1 MDYSEISS
9 MWGYAK
15 KMMAPQAFQLLEAA
29 ILLGGEHAPKLLE
42 QAKELDQ
49 AERRNQEK
57 YAAEEDREQLQDPKL
72 MDEAV
77 SYAKQASAGDLIV
90 WQRLLKGLNP

>member
-15 KMMAPQAFQLLEAA
+15 KMMDQQAFQLLEAA

-42 QAKELDQ
+42 QAKELP
-49 AERRNQEK
+49 
-57 YAAEEDREQLQDPKL
+57 LQDPKL